1 MITCTKGSLCLT
13 TKGTAERI
21 IEAALQLI
29 SEKGYTAATTKTIA
43 ELAGVNEVTLF
54 RHFGNKRGLLK
65 AIVEQFSYYPLLQQE
80 IHQNVTWELEKDLLN
95 FSLKHFEFLM
105 SIKDLVMI
113 GFKESIQFPEISE
126 EIANIP
132 LLIKKELCQYF
143 QEMQQRGKIREV
155 DFEAAA
161 LSLIALNFGHFM
173 SRARL
178 GTMVSD
184 IPTEELL
191 QTSVAIFSRGLVS

>member
-1 MITCTKGSLCLT
+1 MEGSLCLT

>member
-1 MITCTKGSLCLT
+1 MKGSIYLA

-21 IEAALQLI
+21 IEAALQLV
-29 SEKGYTAATTKTIA
+29 SEKGYTAATTKSIA

-65 AIVEQFSYYPLLQQE
+65 AIIEQFSYYPLLQQE
-80 IHQNVTWELEKDLLN
+80 INQNVTWELEKDLLN
-95 FSLKHFEFLM
+95 FSLKHFQFLM
-105 SIKDLVMI
+105 SIKDFVMI

-132 LLIKKELCQYF
+132 LLIKKELIHYF
-143 QEMQQRGKIREV
+143 QEMHQRGKIREV

-178 GTMVSD
+178 GTIVSD

>member
-1 MITCTKGSLCLT
+1 MKGSLCLT

-132 LLIKKELCQYF
+132 LLIKRNSASTFKKCNSEG
-143 QEMQQRGKIREV
+143 R
-155 DFEAAA
+155 
-161 LSLIALNFGHFM
+161 
-173 SRARL
+173 
-178 GTMVSD
+178 
-184 IPTEELL
+184 
-191 QTSVAIFSRGLVS
+191 

>member
-1 MITCTKGSLCLT
+1 MT

-21 IEAALQLI
+21 VEAALQLI

-80 IHQNVTWELEKDLLN
+80 INQNVTWDLEKDLFN

-161 LSLIALNFGHFM
+161 LSFIALNFGHFM

-184 IPTEELL
+184 IPAEELL
-191 QTSVAIFSRGLVS
+191 QTSAAIFSRGLVS

>member
-1 MITCTKGSLCLT
+1 MITCTKGSLGLT

-65 AIVEQFSYYPLLQQE
+65 AIVEQFSYYPLLQKE
-80 IHQNVTWELEKDLLN
+80 IHQNVTWDLEKDLLN

-132 LLIKKELCQYF
+132 LLIKKELCHYF

-178 GTMVSD
+178 GTLVSD

>member
-1 MITCTKGSLCLT
+1 MITCTKGSLGLT

-65 AIVEQFSYYPLLQQE
+65 AIVEQFSYYPLLQKE
-80 IHQNVTWELEKDLLN
+80 IHQNVTWDLEKDLLN

-105 SIKDLVMI
+105 LIKDLVMI

-132 LLIKKELCQYF
+132 LLIKKELCHYF

>member
-1 MITCTKGSLCLT
+1 MFLT
-13 TKGTAERI
+13 TKGTAQRI

-65 AIVEQFSYYPLLQQE
+65 AIVEQFSYYPVLQQE
-80 IHQNVTWELEKDLLN
+80 INQNVTWDLEKDLYN

-143 QEMQQRGKIREV
+143 QEMQHRGKIREV
-155 DFEAAA
+155 NVEAAA

>member
-1 MITCTKGSLCLT
+1 MEGSMFLT
-13 TKGTAERI
+13 TKGTAQRI

-65 AIVEQFSYYPLLQQE
+65 AIIEQFSYYPLLQQE
-80 IHQNVTWELEKDLLN
+80 INHNETWELEKDLLN
-95 FSLKHFEFLM
+95 FSLKHFQFLM
-105 SIKDLVMI
+105 SIKDFVMI

-126 EIANIP
+126 EIANLP
-132 LLIKKELCQYF
+132 LLIKKELIHYF
-143 QEMQQRGKIREV
+143 QEMHQQGKIREV

-178 GTMVSD
+178 GTIVSD
-184 IPTEELL
+184 LPTEELL
-191 QTSVAIFSRGLVS
+191 QTSVSIFSRGLVS

>member
-1 MITCTKGSLCLT
+1 MITCTKGSLGLT

-65 AIVEQFSYYPLLQQE
+65 AIVEQFSYYPLLQKE
-80 IHQNVTWELEKDLLN
+80 IHQNVTWDLEKDLLN

-132 LLIKKELCQYF
+132 LLIKKELCHYF

>member
-1 MITCTKGSLCLT
+1 MFLT
-13 TKGTAERI
+13 MKGTAERI

-65 AIVEQFSYYPLLQQE
+65 AIIEQFSYYPLLQQE
-80 IHQNVTWELEKDLLN
+80 INQNMTWELEKDLLN
-95 FSLKHFEFLM
+95 ISLKHFQFLM
-105 SIKDLVMI
+105 SIKDFVMI
-113 GFKESIQFPEISE
+113 AFKESIQFPEISE
-126 EIANIP
+126 EIANMP
-132 LLIKKELCQYF
+132 LLIKKELIHYF
-143 QEMQQRGKIREV
+143 EEMYQQGKVREV

-178 GTMVSD
+178 GTIVSD

>member
-1 MITCTKGSLCLT
+1 MFLS

-29 SEKGYTAATTKTIA
+29 SEKGYTAATTKAIA

-65 AIVEQFSYYPLLQQE
+65 AIIEQFSYYPLLQQE
-80 IHQNVTWELEKDLLN
+80 INQNVTWELEKDLFN
-95 FSLKHFEFLM
+95 FSLKHFQFLM
-105 SIKDLVMI
+105 SIKDFVMI

-132 LLIKKELCQYF
+132 LLIKKELIHYF
-143 QEMQQRGKIREV
+143 QEMHQRGKIREV

-178 GTMVSD
+178 GTIVSD

-191 QTSVAIFSRGLVS
+191 QTSVTIFSRGLVS

>member
-1 MITCTKGSLCLT
+1 MEGSMFLT
-13 TKGTAERI
+13 TKGTAQRI

-65 AIVEQFSYYPLLQQE
+65 AIIEQFSYYPLLQQE
-80 IHQNVTWELEKDLLN
+80 INQNVTWELEKDLLN
-95 FSLKHFEFLM
+95 FSLKHFQFLM
-105 SIKDLVMI
+105 SIKDFVMI

-132 LLIKKELCQYF
+132 LLIKKELIHYF
-143 QEMQQRGKIREV
+143 QEMHQQGKIREV

-178 GTMVSD
+178 GTIVSD
-184 IPTEELL
+184 LPTEELL

>member
-1 MITCTKGSLCLT
+1 MT

-65 AIVEQFSYYPLLQQE
+65 AIVEKFSYYPLLQQE
-80 IHQNVTWELEKDLLN
+80 IHQNVTWDLEKDLLN
-95 FSLKHFEFLM
+95 FSLKHFDFLM

-143 QEMQQRGKIREV
+143 QEMKQRGKIREV

>member
-1 MITCTKGSLCLT
+1 MKGSMFLT
-13 TKGTAERI
+13 MKGTAERI

-65 AIVEQFSYYPLLQQE
+65 AIIEQFSYYPLLQQE
-80 IHQNVTWELEKDLLN
+80 INQNMTWELEKDLLN
-95 FSLKHFEFLM
+95 ISLKHFQFLM
-105 SIKDLVMI
+105 SIKDFVMI
-113 GFKESIQFPEISE
+113 AFKESIQFPEISE
-126 EIANIP
+126 EIANMP
-132 LLIKKELCQYF
+132 LLIKKELIHYF
-143 QEMQQRGKIREV
+143 EEMYQQGKVREV

-178 GTMVSD
+178 GTIVSD